1 MKKPFKSCLVLEG
14 GGKRGIYTAGVLDVL
29 LENNI
34 ITDAVIGVSAGAI
47 HGCSYVSGQIGRS
60 IRYNLKYNDDY
71 RFMSIKSWFK
81 TGNLV
86 DTDFAYH
93 ELPEK
98 LDVFDYKTFNDS
110 PIQFYVTCTNIQTGR
125 AEYILCPTMEG
136 KYMDYLRASA
146 SLPFFS
152 QIVKV
157 DNLELL
163 DGGIA
168 DSIPLR
174 KAIDLGFHK
183 NIVIQTRP
191 KGYFK
196 KPSKFAWL
204 AKLVYGKYP
213 RFIKALKNRYAMYN
227 RELAF
232 LYSQERGGRAF
243 VIRPSKHI
251 KIGRMETNPAV
262 IKQMYELGRLDALQN
277 LDRIKKY
284 LHLKK
289 NQSSI
294 SAS

>member
-1 MKKPFKSCLVLEG
+1 MGSCLILEG

-34 ITDAVIGVSAGAI
+34 MTDAVIGVSAGAI
-47 HGCSYVSGQIGRS
+47 HGCSYVSKQAGRS
-60 IRYNLKYNDDY
+60 IRYNIKYNDDY

-110 PIQFYVTCTNIQTGR
+110 PTKFYVTCTNLQTGK

-146 SLPFFS
+146 SLPFVS
-152 QIVKV
+152 KIVKV
-157 DNLELL
+157 DNKELL
-163 DGGIA
+163 DGGLS

-174 KAIDLGFHK
+174 HAMDLGFSK

-191 KGYFK
+191 EGYRK
-196 KPSKFAWL
+196 KPFRLNWL
-204 AKLVYGKYP
+204 AKLVYHTYP
-213 RFIKALKNRYAMYN
+213 KFLEALKNRHIMYN
-227 RELAF
+227 QELDF
-232 LYSQERGGRAF
+232 ISNQQENHKAF
-243 VIRPSKHI
+243 VIRPSRLI
-251 KIGRMETNPAV
+251 KISRMETNPAV
-262 IKQMYELGRLDALQN
+262 IKQMYELGRDDALQN
-277 LDRIKKY
+277 LAQLRKY
-284 LHLKK
+284 LED
-289 NQSSI
+289 
-294 SAS
+294 